1 MVRLAAYIL
10 LRDLESSIK
19 CYDSVHF
26 TGDLMGKRI
35 LVVDDEA
42 DSRKMLKTYFEIHG
56 FDVAEAEDGY
66 EAVEKALERTPD
78 LVIMDMAMPLVDG
91 VNSART
97 MRLHEELR
105 EVPIIA
111 LTAFGSFYKP
121 RAIAAGCNEVVSK
134 PVDFGRLRPVLSKH
148 LSH

>member
-1 MVRLAAYIL
+1 M
-10 LRDLESSIK
+10 S
-19 CYDSVHF
+19 
-26 TGDLMGKRI
+26 KRI

-42 DSRKMLKTYFEIHG
+42 DSRKILKTYFEIHG

-66 EAVEKALERTPD
+66 EAVEKALERPPD

-97 MRLHEELR
+97 MRQHDELR

-121 RAIAAGCNEVVSK
+121 RAIEAGCNEVVPK

-148 LSH
+148 LGN